1 MCPWVRERKMTMRK
15 LIAFVAV
22 AASAM
27 LPSYAARTVEV
38 SAYDDATREV
48 SLAFGGSSS
57 AAENVYIV
65 YGPADCGG
73 HFHKWPNNVN
83 IGTIATDA
91 TSMTYVLP
99 AAVTTGVYYRFFLS
113 RDITISEGPQ
123 FHVDGSSTTI
133 INPGTDLL
141 DRLMDI
147 SSIVK
152 EYYKKGNK

>member
-1 MCPWVRERKMTMRK
+1 MTAEECIDR
-15 LIAFVAV
+15 I
-22 AASAM
+22 
-27 LPSYAARTVEV
+27 TEV
-38 SAYDDATREV
+38 
-48 SLAFGGSSS
+48 
-57 AAENVYIV
+57 
-65 YGPADCGG
+65 
-73 HFHKWPNNVN
+73 
-83 IGTIATDA
+83 
-91 TSMTYVLP
+91 
-99 AAVTTGVYYRFFLS
+99 LS

>member
-1 MCPWVRERKMTMRK
+1 MT
-15 LIAFVAV
+15 
-22 AASAM
+22 
-27 LPSYAARTVEV
+27 
-38 SAYDDATREV
+38 
-48 SLAFGGSSS
+48 
-57 AAENVYIV
+57 AEECI
-65 YGPADCGG
+65 D
-73 HFHKWPNNVN
+73 K
-83 IGTIATDA
+83 ITD
-91 TSMTYVLP
+91 V
-99 AAVTTGVYYRFFLS
+99 LS

>member
-1 MCPWVRERKMTMRK
+1 MTAEECIDK
-15 LIAFVAV
+15 I
-22 AASAM
+22 
-27 LPSYAARTVEV
+27 TEV
-38 SAYDDATREV
+38 
-48 SLAFGGSSS
+48 
-57 AAENVYIV
+57 
-65 YGPADCGG
+65 
-73 HFHKWPNNVN
+73 
-83 IGTIATDA
+83 
-91 TSMTYVLP
+91 
-99 AAVTTGVYYRFFLS
+99 LS

>member
-1 MCPWVRERKMTMRK
+1 METFRRSEMTAEECIDK
-15 LIAFVAV
+15 I
-22 AASAM
+22 
-27 LPSYAARTVEV
+27 TEV
-38 SAYDDATREV
+38 
-48 SLAFGGSSS
+48 
-57 AAENVYIV
+57 
-65 YGPADCGG
+65 
-73 HFHKWPNNVN
+73 
-83 IGTIATDA
+83 
-91 TSMTYVLP
+91 
-99 AAVTTGVYYRFFLS
+99 LS